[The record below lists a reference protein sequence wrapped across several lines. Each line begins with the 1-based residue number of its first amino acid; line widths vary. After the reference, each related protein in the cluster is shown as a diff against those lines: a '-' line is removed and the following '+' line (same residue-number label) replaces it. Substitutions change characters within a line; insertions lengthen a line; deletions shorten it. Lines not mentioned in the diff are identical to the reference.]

1 MPGGRAKEVFFWG
14 GGGSHGYHGELRG
27 ESVVANMQSVKGETV
42 ENECWR
48 GGITGILQSPGKGG
62 DPPSS
67 QMLNKYWSLI
77 YQDNVNA

>member
-1 MPGGRAKEVFFWG
+1 MSAGEVESLEYYRARGR
-14 GGGSHGYHGELRG
+14 
-27 ESVVANMQSVKGETV
+27 
-42 ENECWR
+42 
-48 GGITGILQSPGKGG
+48 GG

>member
-1 MPGGRAKEVFFWG
+1 MPGGRAKEVFFW

-48 GGITGILQSPGKGG
+48 GGITGIPQSPGERGR
-62 DPPSS
+62 PP
-67 QMLNKYWSLI
+67 LPRCEINTGP
-77 YQDNVNA
+77 

>member
-1 MPGGRAKEVFFWG
+1 M

-48 GGITGILQSPGKGG
+48 GGIKPGEGG
-62 DPPSS
+62 ETPPPP